1 MPLPLLCYP
10 QWSSFASDVRT
21 RTFSEGRELIRHQD
35 ISVPLI
41 PCPSLTIYTLRRVL
55 LLQWNHT
62 NTSLAQWCGQSL
74 SVSMWVFYDVCSVLC
89 VCVCI
94 SQPRG
99 YLERSLG
106 FFCSV
111 WSTNRSPPFAQVCFA
126 LTAMLHFLCSSLIWR
141 QPHHSLVR
149 CMRHDYAVTPVSV
162 SQPLMQETSEVL
174 SETLLG
180 NKN

>member
-1 MPLPLLCYP
+1 MGSPCWVPKLLQFVWTNYSCIMFWYNISSLMLRLMPIQCYFLLYVTTLSVSAYSNCTAMSGCLSPSLCCP
-10 QWSSFASDVRT
+10 QWSSFALNVRT

-62 NTSLAQWCGQSL
+62 NTSSAQWCGQSL

-89 VCVCI
+89 VCI

-111 WSTNRSPPFAQVCFA
+111 
-126 LTAMLHFLCSSLIWR
+126 
-141 QPHHSLVR
+141 
-149 CMRHDYAVTPVSV
+149 
-162 SQPLMQETSEVL
+162 
-174 SETLLG
+174 
-180 NKN
+180 